1 MYEVSEAAAR
11 RLQRVHE
18 ELGMEVLV
26 AARVH
31 HHFSLRV
38 GSGLERQICPLAQS
52 QCSTRSLASYLQS
65 SYCATVATGRLLI
78 HTCPVVHQRRDFL
91 PLVGWCV
98 WGQVIVADSEYFVTK
113 LG

>member
-1 MYEVSEAAAR
+1 MYEVTEAAAR

-18 ELGMEVLV
+18 ELGMEVLI

-31 HHFSLRV
+31 HHLSLRV

-52 QCSTRSLASYLQS
+52 QLDVWLAHLQR
-65 SYCATVATGRLLI
+65 SYCAAVAPGRLLI
-78 HTCPVVHQRRDFL
+78 HTCPVVHQCRNFV

-98 WGQVIVADSEYFVTK
+98 WGQVIIADSEYFVTK

>member
-18 ELGMEVLV
+18 ELGMEVLR

-31 HHFSLRV
+31 HHLSLRV
-38 GSGLERQICPLAQS
+38 GSVLERQNFPASSESALDLWLA
-52 QCSTRSLASYLQS
+52 YLQS
-65 SYCATVATGRLLI
+65 SYCATVAPGRLLI
-78 HTCPVVHQRRDFL
+78 HTCPVVHQCRDFV
-91 PLVGWCV
+91 PIVGWCV
-98 WGQVIVADSEYFVTK
+98 WGQVIIADSEYFVTK